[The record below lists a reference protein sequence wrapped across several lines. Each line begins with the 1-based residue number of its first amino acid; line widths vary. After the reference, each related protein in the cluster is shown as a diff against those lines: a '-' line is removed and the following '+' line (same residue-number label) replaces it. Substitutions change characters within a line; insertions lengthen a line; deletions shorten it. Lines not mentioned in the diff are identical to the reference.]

1 MHPIRDIVCDTSR
14 YNSTDFHNHPVFSH
28 PLFQESLTQAPTTP
42 PPLTLPPPSDDY
54 ATVRV
59 TNLSESTRESDL
71 EELFRPFGRLSRTY
85 LAKDKQTG
93 LSKGFA
99 FISFHDQKDAEEAIK
114 KLNGY
119 GYDHL
124 ILKVEWSK

>member
-1 MHPIRDIVCDTSR
+1 MLASGDVHSIR
-14 YNSTDFHNHPVFSH
+14 
-28 PLFQESLTQAPTTP
+28 PTH
-42 PPLTLPPPSDDY
+42 LARLSADDY
-54 ATVRV
+54 ATIRV

-71 EELFRPFGRLSRTY
+71 EDLFRPFGRLSRTY
-85 LAKDKQTG
+85 LAKDKMTG

-99 FISFHDQKDAEEAIK
+99 FISFHDQKHAEEAIRRM
-114 KLNGY
+114 NGF